1 MTNWGNEATVA
12 KTEVWL
18 TPPSIIHA
26 LGEFDLDPC
35 SEEEMPW
42 QVAKNKYTEKDDGL
56 VQQWEGRVFMNPPY
70 GPKLNPFLS
79 KLADHGNGIALVFA
93 RTETR
98 AFFDSVWPRANAIMF
113 LRRRVKFYRPD
124 GTQGKSSGSPSCL
137 IAYGRSNVQA
147 LYDSGLDGV
156 IITLDG
162 MEEMPK

>member
-18 TPPSIIHA
+18 TPPSIIRA
-26 LGEFDLDPC
+26 LGDFDLDPC

-42 QVAKNKYTEKDDGL
+42 QVASKKYTEKDDGL
-56 VQQWEGRVFMNPPY
+56 VQEWEGRVFMNPPY
-70 GPKLNPFLS
+70 GPKLDPFLH
-79 KLADHGNGIALVFA
+79 KLAEHGNGIALVFA

-98 AFFDSVWPRANAIMF
+98 AFFRNVWPRANAIMF
-113 LRRRVKFYRPD
+113 LRGRVRFYRPD
-124 GTQGKSSGSPSCL
+124 GTQGQSSGSPSCL
-137 IAYGRSNVQA
+137 VAYGENNVKA